1 MNSRIKKIWMQWKQ
15 YDITYWGVYTPAFIL
30 VFTLVFMPFLLGGH
44 SFVKWI
50 DGLNQQY
57 VSLLYLRRWLGSA
70 WDTFTAT
77 GKWQPP
83 VWDLNIG
90 LGDDI
95 FVTFS
100 YYINIITFAGC
111 VFCPENWLEYY
122 YDLTFILRLYLAG
135 VTFSLFARWHRK
147 LRGGGTAGQPCVLL
161 LRICDSERNTAYLF
175 CATHDLSAADAAW
188 RG

>member
-1 MNSRIKKIWMQWKQ
+1 MRWKQ
-15 YDITYWGVYTPAFIL
+15 YDITYWGVYTLAFIL

-44 SFVKWI
+44 SFVNWI

-57 VSLLYLRRWLGSA
+57 VSLLYFRRWLGSA

-95 FVTFS
+95 FVTLS
-100 YYINIITFAGC
+100 YYIITSAGC
-111 VFCPENWLEYY
+111 IFCPENWLEYY
-122 YDLTFILRLYLAG
+122 YDLAFILRLYLAG
-135 VTFSLFARWHRK
+135 VAFSLFARWHRK
-147 LRGGGTAGQPCVLL
+147 LRGGFCWAA
-161 LRICDSERNTAYLF
+161 LRIASA
-175 CATHDLSAADAAW
+175 DL
-188 RG
+188 